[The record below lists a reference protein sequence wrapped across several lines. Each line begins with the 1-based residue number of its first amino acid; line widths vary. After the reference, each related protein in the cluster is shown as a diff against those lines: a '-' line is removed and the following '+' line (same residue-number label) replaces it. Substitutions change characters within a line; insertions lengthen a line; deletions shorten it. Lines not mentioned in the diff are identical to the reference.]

1 MEKRKFGRTGHY
13 STVAVFG
20 AAAFWEVTRQE
31 AESTMQAVINAGI
44 NHIDVAPS
52 YGSAEVRLGPIIE
65 SERERFFLGCKTFE
79 REKESAWRELNQ
91 SLTNLRT
98 DKFDLY
104 QMHAVATMQDLED
117 VTRKNGSLAAALR
130 AREEGLTQFIGIT
143 SHGLQA
149 PSVLL
154 SALSRF
160 GFDTVLFPVNFI
172 LFSNQGYRESTL
184 ELLKVCRQKDVGV
197 MAIKSIAKA
206 PWEDRQ
212 KSFTTWYEPF
222 STESTIQ
229 EAINF
234 TLSQDITAICTA
246 GDINVLPM
254 VISACE
260 QFSRV
265 SDPDQEK
272 LIASSVTYKQIFS

>member
-1 MEKRKFGRTGHY
+1 MEKRKLGRTGHL
-13 STVAVFG
+13 STLAVFG
-20 AAAFWEVTRQE
+20 AAAFWEVTQE
-31 AESTMQAVINAGI
+31 QAESTMEAVINAGI

-52 YGSAEVRLGPIIE
+52 YGQAEIRLGPILKT
-65 SERERFFLGCKTFE
+65 ERKRFFLGCKTFE
-79 REKESAWRELNQ
+79 RESESAWRELNQ
-91 SLTNLRT
+91 SLTNLHT

-104 QMHAVATMQDLED
+104 QMHAVATMQDLDD
-117 VTRKNGSLAAALR
+117 VTRQNGALAAAVR
-130 AREEGLTQFIGIT
+130 ARQEGLTKYIGIT

-149 PSVLL
+149 PNVLL
-154 SALSRF
+154 AALDKF
-160 GFDTVLFPVNFI
+160 DFDTVLFPVNFI
-172 LFSNQGYRESTL
+172 LFSNQAYRERTL
-184 ELLKVCRQKDVGV
+184 ELLSVCRQKDIGL

-222 STESTIQ
+222 STESDIQ

-260 QFSRV
+260 EFSRLTEA
-265 SDPDQEK
+265 DQEK
-272 LIASSVTYKQIFS
+272 LITSGGTYKQIFT